1 MDRFGID
8 IFLATPERLDTVVGL
23 VRRGYAD
30 RMVLSHDTSCF
41 SMNYDRPARDEK
53 LPDWRYTYLL
63 EHAVPAMLERGVSE
77 ADVAQMLVVNPAA
90 ILGRHGADLTFE
102 SQY

>member
-1 MDRFGID
+1 M
-8 IFLATPERLDTVVGL
+8 
-23 VRRGYAD
+23 RRGYAE

-53 LPDWRYTYLL
+53 LPDWRCTYLL

-77 ADVAQMLVVNPAA
+77 ADVAQMLVANPAA
-90 ILGRHGADLTFE
+90 ILGRRAAAGHSNLNIDSKTR
-102 SQY
+102 